1 VVADLNVLKFGLT
14 VPLISR
20 VRSCSGGEKAAAVA
34 ARNNSKVIISPS
46 LSRHKKEKQSAFS
59 QNVDEALHRLEN
71 VVFCENAD
79 AAVYLTT

>member
-1 VVADLNVLKFGLT
+1 
-14 VPLISR
+14 
-20 VRSCSGGEKAAAVA
+20 
-34 ARNNSKVIISPS
+34 VIISPS